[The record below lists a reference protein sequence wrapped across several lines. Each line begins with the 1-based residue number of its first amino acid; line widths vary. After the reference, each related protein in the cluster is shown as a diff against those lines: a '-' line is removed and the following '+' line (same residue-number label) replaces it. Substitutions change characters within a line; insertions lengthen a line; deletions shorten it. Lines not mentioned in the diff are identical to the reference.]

1 MTNNITPIR
10 PPKKLT
16 QDEIHE
22 QTLEDFRT
30 GKHSK
35 YNQVAEDVWNEF
47 DVTEILQ
54 IVGNNYED
62 ELMIGVKAKAM
73 VDARIKKAM
82 EV

>member
-54 IVGNNYED
+54 IVSNNYED

-73 VDARIKKAM
+73 VDALIKQAM

>member
-10 PPKKLT
+10 PTKKLT

>member
-1 MTNNITPIR
+1 MTNNVTPIR

>member
-1 MTNNITPIR
+1 MTNNVTPIS

-30 GKHSK
+30 GNHSK
-35 YNQVAEDVWNEF
+35 YNPVGGDVWNEF

-54 IVGNNYED
+54 IVGNDYED

-73 VDARIKKAM
+73 VDALIKQAM

>member
-10 PPKKLT
+10 PPKKPT
-16 QDEIHE
+16 NDEIFQ
-22 QTLEDFRT
+22 QTLEDFQT
-30 GKHSK
+30 GNHSK
-35 YNQVAEDVWNEF
+35 YNPVGHDVWNQF

-73 VDARIKKAM
+73 VDALIKKAM
-82 EV
+82 EN

>member
-1 MTNNITPIR
+1 MTNNVTPIR

-73 VDARIKKAM
+73 VDALIKQAM

>member
-73 VDARIKKAM
+73 IDARIKKAM

>member
-1 MTNNITPIR
+1 MTNNVTPSR

-73 VDARIKKAM
+73 IDARIKKAM

>member
-73 VDARIKKAM
+73 VDALIKQAM